1 MSFVT
6 IGLLVAGATS
16 VSVPILIHLL
26 SRHRRRPIEWAAM
39 RFLIEA
45 LRKYRWR
52 VQMEQL
58 LLLAV
63 RCLILLVLG
72 AALARPILNA
82 AGIGS
87 TGGLRVV
94 PLIIANGLTSAARVE
109 VGGELTSELTE
120 SIAQAV
126 ELVGSLGPGD
136 LVGLVTAAR
145 PARGLLVP
153 PSADHS
159 AVIELM
165 ESIEPAESPTDLP
178 GALGVVQSVLKELR
192 PDRDHTLAYLFSG
205 FRRGAASLEV
215 PLPGVLV
222 DVAEQTT
229 LLASPPAKVP
239 IPNIQV
245 AGLTPLRG
253 LVLAQGGRGQTSGAQ
268 ITVSLAR
275 FGAPLDRGV
284 TRVRLVGKDLGHVE
298 PKVIQWEPGQQET
311 RVDFMLSLS
320 GRGERALPVT
330 AVIEEDALGADNQRH
345 IVLAAREKVRV
356 LLVDRR
362 SFGAEPGIEQ
372 LGAGAWIRRALV
384 PTDQS
389 PMDVIEVDP
398 AALEPIDLRA
408 ADGAVLVRPDLLA
421 EEGWLVLRKY
431 VDGGGLLLVVPPGQS
446 NIHQWT
452 DRLSETFALPWHI
465 ELEVVEPAEGLA
477 LAPKQP
483 ASELLRLLSGELE
496 GLTRPVLAYRVLPVD
511 GKRTQAQRIL
521 NFADGSALLI
531 AGSPR
536 EIDADPDTA
545 NVPRGLVLY
554 LAVSPELSWSNLPAK
569 PLMVPLFHE
578 LLRQGIGMIR
588 TSRLFSV
595 GQQPRLGLGPAA
607 ATLMGPDGRRLP
619 IDATGRA
626 REPLGR
632 AGVWKVLDQAD
643 QTVGAVAVN
652 VEPDAGRTDT
662 QPQAA
667 VTQWLRTSGPWEAFD
682 PADPAAALR
691 TAQTGSPLAGLLLLV
706 VAALV
711 ALETA
716 LARLFSHAT
725 RPARQR
731 FATGV
736 VPQVAGGAAPIGGG

>member
-1 MSFVT
+1 MSVVT
-6 IGLLVAGATS
+6 IGLLVAGAAS

-39 RFLIEA
+39 RFLFEA

-52 VQMEQL
+52 VRMEQL

-82 AGIGS
+82 AGVGS

-94 PLIIANGLTSAARVE
+94 LLIIDNGMTSAARVE
-109 VGGELTSELTE
+109 VAGELTPELTE

-126 ELVGSLGPGD
+126 ELVGSLGRGD

-153 PSADHS
+153 PSADRS
-159 AVIELM
+159 AVIDLL

-178 GALGVVQSVLKELR
+178 GALGVVQSVLKDLP
-192 PDRDHTLAYLFSG
+192 PDRVNTLVYLFSG

-222 DVAEQTT
+222 DLAERTT
-229 LLASPPAKVP
+229 LLASPAAQHP
-239 IPNIQV
+239 ILNIQV

-253 LVLAQGGRGQTSGAQ
+253 LILPQRGRGQASSAQ

-284 TRVRLVGKDLGHVE
+284 TRVRLVGADLGHVE

-311 RVDFMLSLS
+311 TVDFLLSFS
-320 GRGERALPVT
+320 GRGKKALPVT
-330 AVIEEDALGADNQRH
+330 AVIEEDALTADNQRH

-372 LGAGAWIRRALV
+372 LGAGAWIHRALV

-398 AALEPIDLRA
+398 AALEPLDLRG
-408 ADGAVLVRPDLLA
+408 ADGVILVRPDLLA
-421 EEGWLVLRKY
+421 QDGWLVLRKF

-452 DRLSETFALPWHI
+452 DRLNETFALPWHI

-483 ASELLRLLSGELE
+483 ASELLRFLSGELE

-536 EIDADPDTA
+536 QIDADPDTA
-545 NVPRGLVLY
+545 GVPRGLVLY

-588 TSRLFSV
+588 TSRLYTV
-595 GQQPRLGLGPAA
+595 GHQPRLGLGPAA
-607 ATLMGPDGRRLP
+607 ASLLGPDGRRVQ

-626 REPLGR
+626 REPLWR
-632 AGVWKVLDQAD
+632 AGLWRVLDQAD
-643 QTVGAVAVN
+643 QTLGAVAVN
-652 VEPDAGRTDT
+652 VEPDAGRTDP

-667 VTQWLRTSGPWEAFD
+667 VTQWLGTSGPWEVFD
-682 PADPAAALR
+682 PADPASALK

-716 LARLFSHAT
+716 LARFSSHAT

-736 VPQVAGGAAPIGGG
+736 VPPVAGGAAPIGGG